1 MKFSMRNINI
11 VMGDINYS
19 SGYVFPIMIVF
30 NFILRNHNKNI
41 PEFQIIMIPIVDV
54 RNNWFNNKEEAEE
67 FYFQMKRIEDRKDF
81 DKLYYVRKRNN
92 TTQTK

>member
-1 MKFSMRNINI
+1 
-11 VMGDINYS
+11 MGESYELVRKRIEE
-19 SGYVFPIMIVF
+19 V
-30 NFILRNHNKNI
+30 
-41 PEFQIIMIPIVDV
+41 VDV
-54 RNNWFNNKEEAEE
+54 RNNWFNSKEEAEE

>member
-1 MKFSMRNINI
+1 
-11 VMGDINYS
+11 MGESYEL
-19 SGYVFPIMIVF
+19 VK
-30 NFILRNHNKNI
+30 KNI
-41 PEFQIIMIPIVDV
+41 EEVVDV

-92 TTQTK
+92 DTQTTTKF